1 MGKFDVSLIRY
12 LTAEDYRVLTA
23 IEMGMRNHELVPLQ
37 LIAVIASLKHGG
49 CHKILRELV
58 RYKLVAYD
66 ATAKRKSSNNEGYRL
81 TNLGYDYLALK
92 ALSSRDIIYSVGNQV
107 GVGKESDVYIVANE
121 NDEQMILKLHRLGRT
136 CFRQLKNKRDYLK
149 HRQAYSWL
157 YLARLAAIKEFAFI
171 KVLHEHKFSV
181 PKPIDL
187 NRHCVVMELIDG
199 YPLCN
204 IKDIDKPG
212 KIYDE
217 LMSIIVRLAS
227 YGLIHSDFNEF
238 NLMINDNGHI
248 TMIDFPQM
256 VSISHINAEYY
267 FDRDVQCI
275 RDFFRRR
282 FHFETDL
289 YPKFADI
296 KRLHS
301 LDNDV
306 RASGFSKELEK
317 QFEQVSETIGLRQD
331 VDNDNH
337 SVEEEND
344 DDDDDEDE
352 EIDEEPTSSL
362 PENDEMNK
370 LTQMIDSNHL
380 LSSPILDENENHQF
394 KPFQDDNKQEFEE
407 NNDHDDN
414 QSTISTSQKLSELSI
429 DKNYIRAKV
438 KQTLKKKLK
447 QQHRRL
453 CTKGEAA
460 LVTAQRRD
468 HRDTIQLHLE

>member
-1 MGKFDVSLIRY
+1 
-12 LTAEDYRVLTA
+12 
-23 IEMGMRNHELVPLQ
+23 MGMRNHELVPLQ
-37 LIAVIASLKHGG
+37 LLAVIASLKHGG

-66 ATAKRKSSNNEGYRL
+66 ATARRKSANSEGYRL

-92 ALSSRDIIYSVGNQV
+92 ALAARDIINSVGNQI

-149 HRQAYSWL
+149 HRQGYSWL
-157 YLARLAAIKEFAFI
+157 YLARLAATKEFAFM
-171 KVLHEHKFSV
+171 KTLYDHKFPV

-238 NLMINDNGHI
+238 NIMISDTGRV

-256 VSISHINAEYY
+256 VSISHLNAEYY
-267 FDRDVQCI
+267 FDRDVQCV

-282 FHFETDL
+282 FNFETDV

-296 KRLHS
+296 K
-301 LDNDV
+301 
-306 RASGFSKELEK
+306 
-317 QFEQVSETIGLRQD
+317 
-331 VDNDNH
+331 
-337 SVEEEND
+337 
-344 DDDDDEDE
+344 
-352 EIDEEPTSSL
+352 
-362 PENDEMNK
+362 
-370 LTQMIDSNHL
+370 
-380 LSSPILDENENHQF
+380 
-394 KPFQDDNKQEFEE
+394 
-407 NNDHDDN
+407 
-414 QSTISTSQKLSELSI
+414 
-429 DKNYIRAKV
+429 
-438 KQTLKKKLK
+438 
-447 QQHRRL
+447 
-453 CTKGEAA
+453 
-460 LVTAQRRD
+460 
-468 HRDTIQLHLE
+468 